1 MFGWSYVKDYLSDQK
16 RRNCRPSTLR
26 SSFGTLALFLS
37 FLKDRGHTGI
47 ETITREDLSS
57 YIEAEQDR
65 GMKPRTVSTRMRH
78 LYAFL
83 RYLED
88 RGVVHPDLLKRK
100 LRIKVPE
107 GLPRA
112 MDPEDVRR
120 LLSIIDKPRDR
131 AMVLVLL
138 RTGMRIGE
146 LLATR
151 VSEVDLREK
160 RLLIMEAQKTR
171 IGRVVYLSEDAC
183 RALRVWLKIRDP
195 EKPLL
200 FYGLAVKA

>member
-1 MFGWSYVKDYLSDQK
+1 MPRNQPHLESRHLQISIYLKKLNDRGLLGWPYVRDYLSDQK
-16 RRNCRPSTLR
+16 RRNCRLSTIQN
-26 SSFGTLALFLS
+26 SFMTLALFLS
-37 FLKDRGHTGI
+37 YLKERGHTGI

-112 MDPEDVRR
+112 MAPEDVRR
-120 LLSIIDKPRDR
+120 LLSIIDKP
-131 AMVLVLL
+131 AAIVPW
-138 RTGMRIGE
+138 
-146 LLATR
+146 
-151 VSEVDLREK
+151 SW
-160 RLLIMEAQKTR
+160 
-171 IGRVVYLSEDAC
+171 C
-183 RALRVWLKIRDP
+183 C
-195 EKPLL
+195 
-200 FYGLAVKA
+200 YGPGCASGNCCPPG